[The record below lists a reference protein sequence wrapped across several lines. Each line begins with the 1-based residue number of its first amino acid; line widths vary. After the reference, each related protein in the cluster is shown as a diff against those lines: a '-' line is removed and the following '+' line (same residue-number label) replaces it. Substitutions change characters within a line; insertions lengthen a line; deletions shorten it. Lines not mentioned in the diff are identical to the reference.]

1 LKQAKTKLPAIDRE
15 TITSV
20 LKRVIAENGRA
31 HLRGYIFAIICL
43 AIVAATTAFTAW
55 IMESVVNEA
64 FANKRADI
72 VLYICGAIFL
82 AFVLRGFATY
92 GQAVALSK
100 IGNNIVASYQR
111 RLYSHLMALSVGYFS
126 DTRSARISAQISQNV
141 SGIRDVLNM
150 TVTSLARD
158 FLTLVALI
166 GVMISKDWLLTLI
179 VFVVA
184 PPLLIGLRYIS
195 RRLRQATRESVEIN
209 SHVLGAMQETIQ
221 GITIVKAFT
230 MEEQLR
236 TKVETII
243 DRAENRANRI
253 ARLSERTAPMT
264 ETFAGFAIASVLA
277 YAAFRSIYDGVQP
290 GAFFSFVT
298 ALLMAYDPARRLA
311 RLQVSLERAV
321 VNARMIYEILD
332 MVPHQRDLPDARDL
346 KLGAAAIEFR
356 NVRFSYN
363 NGDDILK
370 GVSFIAEGGKT
381 TALVGPSGA
390 GKSTVISLIPR
401 FYDPSGGEI
410 LIDGQDIAH
419 VTQAVAAPRA
429 RLSSRRD
436 SLICSNGSIGDNIG
450 YGREGAQPRPQRSR
464 RRRDG
469 AAMRT
474 TSSGRCRRA
483 MTTAVG
489 ENGVT
494 LSGGQRQRLSIARAL
509 VRNAPILLL
518 DEATSALDT
527 ESEAAVQKA
536 LDHAMSGRT
545 VVVIAHRLSTVVNA
559 DKIIVMKDGLVAE
572 EGTHEALA
580 QRSDGLYAR
589 LHNLQGTC
597 GVATGRGRRNFDL
610 TGIEAGMSGTDM
622 KLVVVGAA
630 GRMGQT
636 LIRTINAMPG
646 ATVTLHAVQRPGSA
660 FIGRDAGEIAGL
672 GPTWRPHH
680 RQAA

>member
-1 LKQAKTKLPAIDRE
+1 MKQAKTKLPAIDRE

-31 HLRGYIFAIICL
+31 HLRGYGIAIACL
-43 AIVAATTAFTAW
+43 VLVAATTAFTAW
-55 IMESVVNEA
+55 VMESVVNEA

-195 RRLRQATRESVEIN
+195 RRLRLATRESVEIN

-230 MEEQLR
+230 MEDQLR
-236 TKVETII
+236 TKVEAII

-277 YAAFRSIYDGVQP
+277 YAAFRSIYDGIQP
-290 GAFFSFVT
+290 GAFFAFVT

-332 MVPHQRDLPDARDL
+332 MVPHQRDLPDAGDL
-346 KLGAAAIEFR
+346 QIKTATIEFK
-356 NVRFSYN
+356 NVRFAYHH
-363 NGDDILK
+363 GDDILK

-419 VTQAVAAPRA
+419 VTKQ
-429 RLSSRRD
+429 
-436 SLICSNGSIGDNIG
+436 SLRNGLAYVSQQPYLFEGSIRDNIR
-450 YGREGAQPRPQRSR
+450 YGRPTATDAEVEEAAKLAYAHDFIRNQPQGY
-464 RRRDG
+464 D
-469 AAMRT
+469 
-474 TSSGRCRRA
+474 
-483 MTTAVG
+483 TAVG

-518 DEATSALDT
+518 DEATSSLDT

-559 DKIIVMKDGLVAE
+559 DKIIVMKDGIVAE

-580 QRSDGLYAR
+580 QRSNGLYAR
-589 LHNLQGTC
+589 LHNLQGETPSQ
-597 GVATGRGRRNFDL
+597 A
-610 TGIEAGMSGTDM
+610 EAE
-622 KLVVVGAA
+622 
-630 GRMGQT
+630 T
-636 LIRTINAMPG
+636 LI
-646 ATVTLHAVQRPGSA
+646 
-660 FIGRDAGEIAGL
+660 
-672 GPTWRPHH
+672 
-680 RQAA
+680 

>member
-1 LKQAKTKLPAIDRE
+1 MKQAKTKLPAVDRE

-31 HLRGYIFAIICL
+31 HLRGYTIAVACL
-43 AIVAATTAFTAW
+43 VLVAGTTAFTAW

-195 RRLRQATRESVEIN
+195 RRLRLATRESVEIN

-277 YAAFRSIYDGVQP
+277 YAAFRSIYDGIQP
-290 GAFFSFVT
+290 GAFFAFVT

-332 MVPHQRDLPDARDL
+332 MVPHQRDLPDAL
-346 KLGAAAIEFR
+346 PLQITAAKIEFR

-363 NGDDILK
+363 EGDDILK

-401 FYDPSGGEI
+401 FYDPSGGDI

-419 VTQAVAAPRA
+419 VTKQ
-429 RLSSRRD
+429 
-436 SLICSNGSIGDNIG
+436 SLRNGLAYVSQQPYLFEGSIRDNIR
-450 YGREGAQPRPQRSR
+450 YGRPTATDAEVEEAAKLAYAHDFIRTQPRGYDTP
-464 RRRDG
+464 
-469 AAMRT
+469 
-474 TSSGRCRRA
+474 
-483 MTTAVG
+483 VG

-559 DKIIVMKDGLVAE
+559 DKIIVMKDGIVAE

-589 LHNLQGTC
+589 LHNLQGTSTAQP
-597 GVATGRGRRNFDL
+597 VADA
-610 TGIEAGMSGTDM
+610 E
-622 KLVVVGAA
+622 
-630 GRMGQT
+630 T
-636 LIRTINAMPG
+636 LI
-646 ATVTLHAVQRPGSA
+646 
-660 FIGRDAGEIAGL
+660 
-672 GPTWRPHH
+672 
-680 RQAA
+680 